1 MRSSILVTSACP
13 LLTYVLT
20 YLLTPAGVLIRVQV
34 AGGNGWRLEQE
45 RGSLAATAMLGLG
58 PIGTLK
64 GIKPTG
70 GDAKKPGL
78 GKKPATSTLDFDF
91 SDDDEPGAPCPDAR
105 APQPQH
111 STHRLG

>member
-1 MRSSILVTSACP
+1 
-13 LLTYVLT
+13 
-20 YLLTPAGVLIRVQV
+20 
-34 AGGNGWRLEQE
+34 
-45 RGSLAATAMLGLG
+45 MLGLG

-78 GKKPATSTLDFDF
+78 GKKPATSTLDFEF

-105 APQPQH
+105 APQYPQH

>member
-1 MRSSILVTSACP
+1 MPIFAP
-13 LLTYVLT
+13 VLT
-20 YLLTPAGVLIRVQV
+20 VRVFPPRFEDG
-34 AGGNGWRLEQE
+34 AAARAT
-45 RGSLAATAMLGLG
+45 GSAATAMLGLG

-78 GKKPATSTLDFDF
+78 GKKPATSTLDFEF
-91 SDDDEPGAPCPDAR
+91 SDDDEPGAPYPDAR
-105 APQPQH
+105 APQH

>member
-1 MRSSILVTSACP
+1 MDDLTLHQHVLCP
-13 LLTYVLT
+13 ASVRVF
-20 YLLTPAGVLIRVQV
+20 PPPFEDGAGYRF
-34 AGGNGWRLEQE
+34 AH
-45 RGSLAATAMLGLG
+45 SAATAMLGLG

-91 SDDDEPGAPCPDAR
+91 SDDDEPGTPRPDAR
-105 APQPQH
+105 APQLQH

>member
-1 MRSSILVTSACP
+1 MTLSSHVRVFPP
-13 LLTYVLT
+13 LFEDGAARGYR
-20 YLLTPAGVLIRVQV
+20 LLR
-34 AGGNGWRLEQE
+34 RL
-45 RGSLAATAMLGLG
+45 AMLGLG

-91 SDDDEPGAPCPDAR
+91 SDDDEPGAPCPDAH

>member
-1 MRSSILVTSACP
+1 M
-13 LLTYVLT
+13 
-20 YLLTPAGVLIRVQV
+20 IRAPVRV
-34 AGGNGWRLEQE
+34 FPPPFEDGARAT
-45 RGSLAATAMLGLG
+45 GSLTLRHAMLGLG

-78 GKKPATSTLDFDF
+78 GKKPATSTLDFEF